1 MITVS
6 TGNLAMTEG
15 NAGSFTVTA
24 SNAAGRI
31 DITSSDASVA
41 RVSTTS
47 AFLDNSSVTVTVT
60 GAKAGTATIT
70 IRATDMTTY
79 DDEDITGM
87 TRTVTVRVNEAAPAK
102 EETPAGGNTNG
113 GGSTNG
119 SGSTNGG
126 GNAGAQTSQ
135 DSQATRT
142 QSNAVGN
149 TQSSAQ
155 AQNNEPIP
163 VEEVME
169 IVEENEDEA
178 DDGMLEP
185 MEVLGVASENM
196 GNDGAEY
203 DPTIGTAVV
212 ACLEFVIIVA
222 MLLGFCI
229 WHRGR
234 RRSETCQT
242 TPQPE
247 TLLPPKA

>member
-15 NAGSFTVTA
+15 SAGSFTVTA

-87 TRTVTVRVNEAAPAK
+87 TRTVTVRVNETAPAK

-113 GGSTNG
+113 GGSA
-119 SGSTNGG
+119 NGG
-126 GNAGAQTSQ
+126 GNAGAQTLQ
-135 DSQATRT
+135 NSQATRT
-142 QSNAVGN
+142 QSNVGGN
-149 TQSSAQ
+149 TQSNAQ

>member
-1 MITVS
+1 
-6 TGNLAMTEG
+6 
-15 NAGSFTVTA
+15 
-24 SNAAGRI
+24 
-31 DITSSDASVA
+31 
-41 RVSTTS
+41 
-47 AFLDNSSVTVTVT
+47 
-60 GAKAGTATIT
+60 
-70 IRATDMTTY
+70 
-79 DDEDITGM
+79 
-87 TRTVTVRVNEAAPAK
+87 
-102 EETPAGGNTNG
+102 
-113 GGSTNG
+113 
-119 SGSTNGG
+119 
-126 GNAGAQTSQ
+126 
-135 DSQATRT
+135 
-142 QSNAVGN
+142 
-149 TQSSAQ
+149 
-155 AQNNEPIP
+155 
-163 VEEVME
+163 ME